1 MLAEWDLND
10 TARAQHLTTQIQH
23 LLNMIY
29 IVICQVYYQNQAED
43 GTMNA
48 RSGRWWHDILAR
60 GYRAFIEALLA
71 GGPGHTILSIKEH
84 PQHNFQ
90 FASDTA
96 WHQVPGYTAVRS
108 TVSLRIGTAVR
119 IIY

>member
-71 GGPGHTILSIKEH
+71 GGPGHTILSTKEH
-84 PQHNFQ
+84 PQHNF
-90 FASDTA
+90 SL
-96 WHQVPGYTAVRS
+96 QVIQHGIRYQGIPQSVVPFPCVLAPRC
-108 TVSLRIGTAVR
+108 A
-119 IIY
+119 